1 MRTLRIV
8 WKFRGPAAQ
17 KTADHHKTHL
27 LDYLEKEQIEVEEC
41 GIENHSEM
49 FTTAFII
56 CDEET
61 AMKLR
66 EPLKP
71 QAAYLEKE

>member
-8 WKFRGPAAQ
+8 WEFRGPGAQ
-17 KTADHHKTHL
+17 KTAEHHKVHL
-27 LDYLEKEQIEVEEC
+27 LDYLEREKVTVEEC
-41 GIENHSEM
+41 EVENHSEM
-49 FTTAFII
+49 FSSAYII

-66 EPLKP
+66 DPLKP